1 MERPEPRDA
10 ERFTA
15 AEELAHSLTHGA
27 GLVLGVFALV
37 LLIVFAVR
45 KGTPIHVISCTVYG
59 STLVLMYASSTLYH
73 ALPVGRGKRVFEVL
87 DHASIFLLIAGT
99 YTPFALVTLEGGLG
113 WSLFAV
119 IWTLALGGV
128 LLEAVSRERLRRLKL
143 LLYLLMGWGI
153 VGAARP
159 LVRELPPGGL
169 FLLLAGGLFYTFGV
183 VFYVWR
189 RPFHHVVWHL
199 FVLAGSICHFLAV
212 FLYVIP

>member
-1 MERPEPRDA
+1 MDRPEPRDA

-99 YTPFALVTLEGGLG
+99 YTPFVLVTLEGELG

-119 IWTLALGGV
+119 IWTLALAGV

>member
-169 FLLLAGGLFYTFGV
+169 ILLLAGGLFYTIGV

-189 RPFHHVVWHL
+189 RPFHHMVWHL